1 MGSFFPTTESGRL
14 RVLAFVQE
22 EKTLYV
28 TVLSAQGL
36 AGNDRS
42 LLIQHCDPFFQLK
55 CNGKVQHTSTKHNTR
70 EPK

>member
-1 MGSFFPTTESGRL
+1 MPSTAERGRS
-14 RVLAFVQE
+14 RVRACVQE

-28 TVLSAQGL
+28 TVVSAQGL

-42 LLIQHCDPFFQLK
+42 MLIQHCDPFFQLK
-55 CNGKVQHTSTKHNTR
+55 CNGKVQHTTTKHKTR